1 MRQKLF
7 FKEST
12 RKPINIECLVYICH
26 SYDQYLYI
34 QLNFYTHFIDKTWIY
49 GQDTRRYTMKD
60 TWLIKKKSTWMKKK
74 NVYRIDV
81 YNNRYEFNVLNNTYR
96 IQILMR
102 YTFQNI
108 LTKTNSSYMDVLGI
122 IEKVSNSWTQY
133 PSRKII
139 GAHHNNN

>member
-1 MRQKLF
+1 M
-7 FKEST
+7 SVWYT
-12 RKPINIECLVYICH
+12 YVIVMINI
-26 SYDQYLYI
+26 YI

-60 TWLIKKKSTWMKKK
+60 TWLIKNSTWMEKK

-81 YNNRYEFNVLNNTYR
+81 YNNRYEFNVLDNTYR

-108 LTKTNSSYMDVLGI
+108 LTKTNSSYMNVLGI

-139 GAHHNNN
+139 GAHEHNIHQKKSSVHTIITINSEV